1 MLLNNLLASMTR
13 PTVASCLTSGQ
24 CTFMATGT
32 NYQMQ
37 EVFRCVT
44 CNLTGTQGICAVCAQ
59 KCHKG
64 HSLIP
69 SGRLNFYCD
78 CNSRGCSA
86 QSVGAPINASV
97 QITVPGISISA
108 NPQPYPQPVYPQ
120 PQMFNPYPQPT
131 VVHQEVHH
139 HHVVAP
145 PTMPA
150 VQMTSCP
157 ACTGK
162 GGVGKKIPPSQFLR
176 FQFNDKFRC
185 LWPVPQR

>member
-1 MLLNNLLASMTR
+1 MS
-13 PTVASCLTSGQ
+13 
-24 CTFMATGT
+24 
-32 NYQMQ
+32 
-37 EVFRCVT
+37 
-44 CNLTGTQGICAVCAQ
+44 TGTQGICAVCAQ
-59 KCHKG
+59 KCHKGTSPKYSPRITAEINFRVG

-162 GGVGKKIPPSQFLR
+162 GGVGKKIHRHSF
-176 FQFNDKFRC
+176 
-185 LWPVPQR
+185 